1 MKIRNAV
8 IVGLCSALTLSALGS
23 GIEASIPFAFRA
35 GDRELPAGEYSFAC
49 TERPDA
55 VVIKGAGKEVRVPIK
70 TRLRGPT
77 GTLDFEG
84 TLAFDRKG
92 EVRTL
97 SEVWIPNE
105 EGVQVGAVEGAH
117 AHLIVHVVPRPDEKM
132 SGQKVFQQ
140 TCQVCHGANGQGNEK
155 ADKFFGRAL
164 PHLNSA
170 EIQAKSDDELR
181 EIITHGRRAMDPVRL
196 QEPNGA
202 RHSLPTYAVDP
213 LIAYVRTL
221 AHTP

>member
-1 MKIRNAV
+1 M
-8 IVGLCSALTLSALGS
+8 
-23 GIEASIPFAFRA
+23 
-35 GDRELPAGEYSFAC
+35 PAGEYSFAC

-105 EGVQVGAVEGAH
+105 EGVQVGSVEGAH

-155 ADKFFGRAL
+155 ADKFFGRPGNAIL
-164 PHLNSA
+164 LGL
-170 EIQAKSDDELR
+170 EIRLR
-181 EIITHGRRAMDPVRL
+181 PPTVVRADYV
-196 QEPNGA
+196 A
-202 RHSLPTYAVDP
+202 RHVAL
-213 LIAYVRTL
+213 L
-221 AHTP
+221 AELTV